1 MFASRLEQL
10 LILQERGVPIGSGCS
25 KGTPDFPG
33 DVVVPRDESGAADD
47 S

>member
-1 MFASRLEQL
+1 MFDSQLEQH

-25 KGTPDFPG
+25 TGTPDFSR
-33 DVVVPRDESGAADD
+33 DVVVPRDESRTADD

>member
-1 MFASRLEQL
+1 MFASQLEQL

-25 KGTPDFPG
+25 TGTPDFPG
-33 DVVVPRDESGAADD
+33 DVVVPRDESRAADD